1 MMKST
6 ETTFPIT
13 QVRDQFPALTR
24 TYKDKTVAYFDGPG
38 GSQVVG
44 TAIEAIADYMKKGG
58 ANLHGAFPSS
68 WETEKVISEARSAV
82 ADFLN
87 VQANEVAFGA
97 NMTTLTIAIANALG
111 KTFNPGD
118 EIVVTEMD
126 HRANVDP
133 WIMMAEDRGLT
144 VRWVKVDTET
154 KTLDLTE
161 LDQLINDKTKVVAI
175 GMASNAI
182 GTIVDLKPF
191 AERAK
196 KVGALLVADAVHAA
210 PHLPMDRDQMQ
221 IDILLCSAYKF
232 FGPHI
237 GIAAIKE
244 EIFKDLEP
252 YKLTTSPSYYPDKL
266 ETGTQNH
273 EGIAGILPAIEFF
286 AQFGEGE
293 TRRARIVSGI
303 KEIESH
309 ENYLANRLREGLSA
323 IESVHVTQ
331 AAADVPKTPT
341 IAFQVTGITPAEIC
355 RRLAEEQ
362 SIFVAAGHFYAST
375 LGDVLG
381 VNGNGGWVRAGLA
394 PYSTKEEVDRLINAI
409 KSLAE
414 TVV

>member
-1 MMKST
+1 MKFT

-13 QVRDQFPALTR
+13 QVREQFPALTR

-44 TAIEAIADYMKKGG
+44 SAIEAMADYMRKGG

-68 WETEKVISEARSAV
+68 WETEEVISEARLAV

-87 VQANEVAFGA
+87 VQSNEVAFGA

-111 KTFNPGD
+111 KNFEPGD

-133 WIMMAEDRGLT
+133 WIMMAEDRGLKI
-144 VRWVKVDTET
+144 RWVKVDTET
-154 KTLDLTE
+154 KTLDVTE
-161 LDQLINDKTKVVAI
+161 LDQQINEKTKVVAV

-191 AERAK
+191 AERVK

-210 PHLPMDRDQMQ
+210 PHVRIDRDQMQ

-244 EIFKDLEP
+244 EIFKELAP

-273 EGIAGILPAIEFF
+273 EGIAGILPAVEFF
-286 AQFGEGE
+286 AQFGDGE
-293 TRRARIVSGI
+293 TRRERIVSGI
-303 KEIESH
+303 EKIEKH
-309 ENYLANRLREGLSA
+309 ENRLANRLRDGLSA
-323 IESVHVTQ
+323 IAGVTVTQ

-341 IAFQVTGITPAEIC
+341 IAFRVNGIEPGQIC
-355 RRLAEEQ
+355 QKLAEEH

-381 VNGNGGWVRAGLA
+381 VNDSGGWVRAGLA
-394 PYSTKEEVDRLINAI
+394 PYSTEEEVDRLLNAI
-409 KSLAE
+409 KSL
-414 TVV
+414 VV

>member
-1 MMKST
+1 MKST

-13 QVRDQFPALTR
+13 RVREQFPALTR

-44 TAIEAIADYMKKGG
+44 TAIEAIAAYMTKGG

-68 WETEKVISEARSAV
+68 WETENILAEARLAV
-82 ADFLN
+82 ADLLN

-111 KTFNPGD
+111 KNFKAGD

-133 WIMMAEDRGLT
+133 WIMMAEDRGVT
-144 VRWVKVDTET
+144 IRWVKVDTAT
-154 KTLDLTE
+154 KTLDVTQ
-161 LDQLINDKTKVVAI
+161 LDDVINEKTKVVAI

-210 PHLPMDRDQMQ
+210 PHIVIDRDAMD

-237 GIAAIKE
+237 GIVAIKE
-244 EIFKDLEP
+244 NVFKKLKP
-252 YKLTTSPSYYPDKL
+252 YKLTTSPAYYPDKL

-273 EGIAGILPAIEFF
+273 EGLAGIRPAIEFF

-293 TRRARIVSGI
+293 TRRQRIVSGI
-303 KEIESH
+303 AEIEKH
-309 ENYLANRLREGLSA
+309 ENYLAELLRNGLSA
-323 IESVHVTQ
+323 INGVTVTQ
-331 AAADVPKTPT
+331 ASATTLKTPT
-341 IAFQVTGITPAEIC
+341 VAFQVKDWEPAEVC
-355 RRLAEEQ
+355 TKLAEEQ

-375 LGDVLG
+375 LGDVLD
-381 VNGNGGWVRAGLA
+381 VNESGGWVRAGLA
-394 PYSTKEEVDRLINAI
+394 PYSTQEEVDRLIAAVRE
-409 KSLAE
+409 LVE
-414 TVV
+414 L

>member
-1 MMKST
+1 MKFT

-13 QVRDQFPALTR
+13 QVREQFPALTR

-38 GSQVVG
+38 GSQVVS
-44 TAIEAIADYMKKGG
+44 TAIEAIANYMRKGG

-68 WETEKVISEARSAV
+68 WETEKVISEARLAV

-111 KTFNPGD
+111 KNFNAGD

-133 WIMMAEDRGLT
+133 WIMMAEDRGLK

-154 KTLDLTE
+154 KTLDLSE
-161 LDQLINDKTKVVAI
+161 LDQLINENTKVVAV

-210 PHLPMDRDQMQ
+210 PHVPMDRDQMH

-252 YKLTTSPSYYPDKL
+252 YKLTTSPKYYPDKL

-273 EGIAGILPAIEFF
+273 EGIAGITPAIEFF

-293 TRRARIVSGI
+293 TRRDRIVSGI
-303 KEIESH
+303 EQIEKH
-309 ENYLANRLREGLSA
+309 ENRLANRLREGLSA
-323 IESVHVTQ
+323 IQAVTITQ
-331 AAADVPKTPT
+331 ASADVPKTPT
-341 IAFQVTGITPAEIC
+341 IAFQVDGIEPGDIC
-355 RRLAEEQ
+355 KKLAEEH
-362 SIFVAAGHFYAST
+362 SIFLAAGHFYAST
-375 LGDVLG
+375 LGHVLN
-381 VNGNGGWVRAGLA
+381 VNDSGGWVRAGLA
-394 PYSTKEEVDRLINAI
+394 PYSTEEEVDRLIDAI
-409 KSLAE
+409 KSF
-414 TVV
+414 V

>member
-1 MMKST
+1 MKFT

-13 QVRDQFPALTR
+13 QVRGQFPALTR

-44 TAIEAIADYMKKGG
+44 TAIEAIADYMRKGG

-68 WETEKVISEARSAV
+68 WETEEVISEARLAV

-87 VQANEVAFGA
+87 VQPNEVAFGA

-111 KTFNPGD
+111 KNFNEGD

-133 WIMMAEDRGLT
+133 WIMMAEDRGLKI
-144 VRWVKVDTET
+144 RWVKVDTET
-154 KTLDLTE
+154 KTLDVTE
-161 LDQLINDKTKVVAI
+161 LDRLINDKTKIVAV

-182 GTIVDLKPF
+182 GTIIDLKPF

-210 PHLPMDRDQMQ
+210 PHVPIDRDQMQ

-244 EIFKDLEP
+244 EIFEQLVP

-273 EGIAGILPAIEFF
+273 EGIAGIPSAIEFF

-293 TRRARIVSGI
+293 TRRERILSGI
-303 KEIESH
+303 EQIEKH
-309 ENYLANRLREGLSA
+309 ESRLANRLRDGLSA
-323 IESVHVTQ
+323 IVGVTVTQ
-331 AAADVPKTPT
+331 AADVPKTPT
-341 IAFQVTGITPAEIC
+341 IAFQVCGIKPADIC
-355 RRLAEEQ
+355 KKLAEEH

-381 VNGNGGWVRAGLA
+381 VNGSGGWVRAGLA
-394 PYSTKEEVDRLINAI
+394 PYSTEEEVDRLLDAI
-409 KSLAE
+409 KSL
-414 TVV
+414 VV

>member
-1 MMKST
+1 MKFT

-13 QVRDQFPALTR
+13 QVREQFPALTR

-44 TAIEAIADYMKKGG
+44 SAIEAMADYMRKGG

-68 WETEKVISEARSAV
+68 WETEEVISEARLAV

-87 VQANEVAFGA
+87 VQPNEVAFGA

-111 KTFNPGD
+111 KNFEPGD

-133 WIMMAEDRGLT
+133 WIMMAEDRGLKI
-144 VRWVKVDTET
+144 RWVKVDTET
-154 KTLDLTE
+154 KTLDVTE
-161 LDQLINDKTKVVAI
+161 LDQQINEKTKVVAV

-210 PHLPMDRDQMQ
+210 PHVRIDRDQMQ

-244 EIFKDLEP
+244 EIFKELAP

-273 EGIAGILPAIEFF
+273 EGIAGILPAVEFF

-293 TRRARIVSGI
+293 TRRERIVSGI
-303 KEIESH
+303 EQIEKH
-309 ENYLANRLREGLSA
+309 ENRLANRLRDGLSA
-323 IESVHVTQ
+323 IAGVTVTQ

-341 IAFQVTGITPAEIC
+341 IAFRVNGIEPGEIC
-355 RRLAEEQ
+355 QKLAEEH

-381 VNGNGGWVRAGLA
+381 VNDSGGWVRAGLA
-394 PYSTKEEVDRLINAI
+394 PYSTEEEVDRLLNAI
-409 KSLAE
+409 KSL
-414 TVV
+414 VV

>member
-1 MMKST
+1 MKTAKSNY
-6 ETTFPIT
+6 PIT
-13 QVRDQFPALTR
+13 KVREQFPALKR

-44 TAIEAIADYMKKGG
+44 TAIQAITNYMEKGG

-68 WETEKVISEARSAV
+68 WETEKVISEARLAV

-111 KTFNPGD
+111 KNFKAGD
-118 EIVVTEMD
+118 EVVVTEMD
-126 HRANVDP
+126 HRANIDP

-144 VRWVKVDTET
+144 VRWIKVDAET
-154 KTLDLTE
+154 KTLDLTQ
-161 LDQLINDKTKVVAI
+161 LDELINEKTKIVAI

-182 GTIVDLKPF
+182 GTVVDLKPF

-210 PHLPMDRDQMQ
+210 PHLPIDRDEMQ
-221 IDILLCSAYKF
+221 VDILLCSAYKF

-237 GIAAIKE
+237 GIVAIKE
-244 EIFKDLEP
+244 ELFKHLQP
-252 YKLTTSPSYYPDKL
+252 YKLTTSPDYYPDKL

-273 EGIAGILPAIEFF
+273 EGIAGIPSAIEFF

-293 TRRARIVSGI
+293 TRRERILNGI
-303 KEIESH
+303 EEVEKH
-309 ENYLANRLREGLSA
+309 ENALANRLREGLSA
-323 IESVHVTQ
+323 IEGVTVTQ
-331 AAADVPKTPT
+331 AGANVPKTPT
-341 IAFQVTGITPAEIC
+341 VAFQVSNIKPGDIC
-355 RRLAEEQ
+355 KTLAEEH

-375 LGDVLG
+375 LGDVLS
-381 VNGNGGWVRAGLA
+381 VNDSGGWVRAGLA
-394 PYSTKEEVDRLINAI
+394 PYNTEEEVERLIAAI
-409 KSLAE
+409 KNL
-414 TVV
+414 

>member
-1 MMKST
+1 MKFT
-6 ETTFPIT
+6 ETTFPIIE
-13 QVRDQFPALTR
+13 VRNQFPALAR
-24 TYKDKTVAYFDGPG
+24 IYKEKPVAYFDGPG
-38 GSQVVG
+38 GSQVVNS
-44 TAIEAIADYMKKGG
+44 AIQAIAGYMERGG

-68 WETEKVISEARSAV
+68 WETEEIISEARQAV

-111 KTFNPGD
+111 KKFKEGD

-133 WIMMAEDRGLT
+133 WLMMAQDRGLT
-144 VRWVKVDTET
+144 VRWIKVDTET
-154 KTLDLTE
+154 KTLDLT
-161 LDQLINDKTKVVAI
+161 QLETQINDRTKIVAV

-182 GTIVDLKPF
+182 GTVVDLQPF

-196 KVGALLVADAVHAA
+196 EVGALLVADAVHAA
-210 PHLPMDRDQMQ
+210 PHLPIDRDQQQ

-244 EIFKDLEP
+244 DIFNELEP
-252 YKLTTSPSYYPDKL
+252 YKLTTSPAYYPDKL

-273 EGIAGILPAIEFF
+273 EGIAGIRPAIEFF

-293 TRRARIVSGI
+293 SRRERILSGM
-303 KEIESH
+303 EQIEAY
-309 ENYLANRLREGLSA
+309 ENSLANQLREGLSA
-323 IESVHVTQ
+323 IEGVTVTQ
-331 AAADVPKTPT
+331 AAPNVPKTPT
-341 IAFQVTGITPAEIC
+341 VAFQVNGVEPGEIC
-355 RRLAEEQ
+355 RRLAEEH

-375 LGDVLG
+375 LGEVLG
-381 VNGNGGWVRAGLA
+381 VNGSGGWVRAGLA
-394 PYSTKEEVDRLINAI
+394 PYSTEEEVARLIDAI
-409 KSLAE
+409 KNL
-414 TVV
+414 

>member
-1 MMKST
+1 MKFT

-13 QVRDQFPALTR
+13 QVREQFPALTR

-44 TAIEAIADYMKKGG
+44 TAIDAIANYMRIGG
-58 ANLHGAFPSS
+58 ANLHGAFPTS
-68 WETEKVISEARSAV
+68 WETEKVISEARLAV

-111 KTFNPGD
+111 KNFNAGD

-133 WIMMAEDRGLT
+133 WIMMAEDRGLK

-161 LDQLINDKTKVVAI
+161 LNQLINENTKVVAV

-182 GTIVDLKPF
+182 GTVVDLKPF
-191 AERAK
+191 ADRAK

-237 GIAAIKE
+237 GIVAIKE
-244 EIFKDLEP
+244 EIFKQLEP
-252 YKLTTSPSYYPDKL
+252 YKLTTSPTYYPDKL

-273 EGIAGILPAIEFF
+273 EGIAGIRPAIEFF
-286 AQFGEGE
+286 AQFGEGK
-293 TRRARIVSGI
+293 TRRERIVSGI
-303 KEIESH
+303 EQIEKH
-309 ENYLANRLREGLSA
+309 ENRLANRLREGLSA
-323 IESVHVTQ
+323 IDGVTVTQ
-331 AAADVPKTPT
+331 AAADVQKTPT
-341 IAFQVTGITPAEIC
+341 IAFQVDGIEPGDIC
-355 RRLAEEQ
+355 KKLAEEH
-362 SIFVAAGHFYAST
+362 SIFLAAGHFYAST
-375 LGDVLG
+375 LGDVLN
-381 VNGNGGWVRAGLA
+381 VNDSGGWVRAGLA
-394 PYSTKEEVDRLINAI
+394 PYSTEEEVDRLIGAI
-409 KSLAE
+409 KSF
-414 TVV
+414 V

>member
-1 MMKST
+1 MKFT

-13 QVRDQFPALTR
+13 EVRKQFPALAR
-24 TYKDKTVAYFDGPG
+24 TYKEKPVAYFDGPG
-38 GSQVVG
+38 GSQVVNSAIQAI
-44 TAIEAIADYMKKGG
+44 TAYMERGG

-68 WETEKVISEARSAV
+68 WETEEILSEARQAV

-87 VQANEVAFGA
+87 VQAKEVAFGA

-111 KTFNPGD
+111 KKFKKGD

-144 VRWVKVDTET
+144 VRWIKVDAET
-154 KTLDLTE
+154 KTLDLTQ
-161 LDQLINDKTKVVAI
+161 LDTQINDNTKIVAV

-182 GTIVDLKPF
+182 GTVVDLQPF

-196 KVGALLVADAVHAA
+196 EVGALLVADAVHAA
-210 PHLPMDRDQMQ
+210 PHLPIDRDQQQ

-237 GIAAIKE
+237 GIAAIREDVFKE
-244 EIFKDLEP
+244 LEP
-252 YKLTTSPSYYPDKL
+252 YKLTTSPAYYPDKL

-273 EGIAGILPAIEFF
+273 EGIAGISPAIEFF
-286 AQFGEGE
+286 AQFGEGKS
-293 TRRARIVSGI
+293 RRERILSGM
-303 KEIESH
+303 EQIEVY
-309 ENYLANRLREGLSA
+309 ENSLANRLREGLSA
-323 IESVHVTQ
+323 IEGVTVTQ
-331 AAADVPKTPT
+331 AALNVPKTPT
-341 IAFQVTGITPAEIC
+341 VAFQVNGIEPGEIC
-355 RRLAEEQ
+355 RRLAEEH

-381 VNGNGGWVRAGLA
+381 VNDSGGWVRAGLA
-394 PYSTKEEVDRLINAI
+394 PYSTEEEVERLIDAI
-409 KSLAE
+409 KNL
-414 TVV
+414 

>member
-1 MMKST
+1 MKFT

-13 QVRDQFPALTR
+13 QVREQFPALTR

-44 TAIEAIADYMKKGG
+44 TAIEAIADYMRRGG

-68 WETEKVISEARSAV
+68 WETEEVISEARLSV

-87 VQANEVAFGA
+87 VQPNEVAFGA

-111 KTFNPGD
+111 KKFEPGD

-133 WIMMAEDRGLT
+133 WIMMAEDRGLKI
-144 VRWVKVDTET
+144 RWVKVDTKT
-154 KTLDLTE
+154 KTLDVTE
-161 LDQLINDKTKVVAI
+161 LDQQINENTKIVAV

-210 PHLPMDRDQMQ
+210 AHVLLDRDQMQ

-244 EIFKDLEP
+244 GIFKELEP

-273 EGIAGILPAIEFF
+273 EGIAGILPAVEFF

-293 TRRARIVSGI
+293 TRRERIVSGI
-303 KEIESH
+303 KQIEKH
-309 ENYLANRLREGLSA
+309 ENYLANRLRDGLSA
-323 IESVHVTQ
+323 VDGVTVTQ
-331 AAADVPKTPT
+331 AAVNVPKTPT
-341 IAFQVTGITPAEIC
+341 IAFRVNGIEPGQIC
-355 RRLAEEQ
+355 QKLAEEH

-381 VNGNGGWVRAGLA
+381 VNDSGGWVRAGLA
-394 PYSTKEEVDRLINAI
+394 PYSTEEEVDRLLNAI
-409 KSLAE
+409 KSL
-414 TVV
+414 VV